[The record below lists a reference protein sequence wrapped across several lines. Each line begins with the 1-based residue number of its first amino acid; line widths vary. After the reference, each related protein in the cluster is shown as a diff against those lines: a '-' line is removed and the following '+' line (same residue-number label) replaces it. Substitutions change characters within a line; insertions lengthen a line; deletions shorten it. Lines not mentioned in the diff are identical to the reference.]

1 MVSNI
6 INQFCEEHSDN
17 ENQLQQKIREYT
29 YKNETYPQMISGIL
43 VGNFLSH
50 LVKISKSKKILEIG
64 MFTGYSAAS
73 MVRAL
78 PANGSIDTCEFIEQH
93 INTAKQFF
101 QKSKYKNMIT
111 IHHGPALET
120 LEKFNNKFDFVFIDA
135 DKMNYLNYYLECV
148 RLIKK
153 GGIIV
158 LDNMLWDGEVIQP
171 KDKQAKVLFETNE
184 YIQKDKRVS
193 NFLAPIRDG
202 LMVCIKK

>member
-1 MVSNI
+1 
-6 INQFCEEHSDN
+6 
-17 ENQLQQKIREYT
+17 
-29 YKNETYPQMISGIL
+29 
-43 VGNFLSH
+43 
-50 LVKISKSKKILEIG
+50 
-64 MFTGYSAAS
+64 
-73 MVRAL
+73 
-78 PANGSIDTCEFIEQH
+78 
-93 INTAKQFF
+93 
-101 QKSKYKNMIT
+101 MIT
-111 IHHGPALET
+111 IHHGHALET
-120 LEKFNNKFDFVFIDA
+120 LKKFNSKFDFVFIDA